1 MVRGFSNKQFSS
13 FQKYLKAFLKSASLK
28 SASLKSAKAFIN
40 SDILHA
46 GDHKIHIMHL
56 KALPS
61 L

>member
-1 MVRGFSNKQFSS
+1 MVRGFSNKQFSP
-13 FQKYLKAFLKSASLK
+13 FQKYLKAFLK